1 VHTTPTP
8 AARPQ
13 IEFTRAWQILLGGLL
28 LGILFRW
35 MSVAA
40 PPLPVYAE
48 QIESA
53 AATNSPAQSTADG
66 WVQPPTH

>member
-1 VHTTPTP
+1 MQTTPTP
-8 AARPQ
+8 SVRPQ

-35 MSVAA
+35 MSIAA

-48 QIESA
+48 QIESGA
-53 AATNSPAQSTADG
+53 STNAPAQSTADG
-66 WVQPPTH
+66 LVQPPAP

>member
-1 VHTTPTP
+1 
-8 AARPQ
+8 
-13 IEFTRAWQILLGGLL
+13 LGGLL

-48 QIESA
+48 QIETA
-53 AATNSPAQSTADG
+53 ASTNSPAQSAADG